1 MNTKALRDLC
11 LVSKQFYRLASP
23 ALYRSVVLTA
33 SKLENLDATN
43 AASCWS
49 NLRTKVI
56 VFTRDIVIQEGGLDW
71 ALLAELLSTMKQL
84 DSIRYIHLCIQSNTM

>member
-1 MNTKALRDLC
+1 MDTEALRDLC

-33 SKLENLDATN
+33 SKLKISDVTD

-71 ALLAELLSTMKQL
+71 ALLAELLSEMRQL
-84 DSIRYIHLCIQSNTM
+84 DSIR